1 MRYILSLIL
10 ISAFGF
16 VMQTCHNAAGNTKAV
31 KTDNSK
37 TETVKANTNPSSAPK
52 TDEHANEDDAPRISL
67 ADAKADFDAGRAI
80 FIDTRPADSYNM
92 EHVKGAINISL
103 ADVEN
108 RYKEIPS
115 GKKIIA
121 YCS

>member
-1 MRYILSLIL
+1 MRFILSLIL

-16 VMQTCHNAAGNTKAV
+16 AMQTCHKAASTTTATK
-31 KTDNSK
+31 TETSK
-37 TETVKANTNPSSAPK
+37 TEVVKATTTSVSK
-52 TDEHANEDDAPRISL
+52 TDEHPVQDDAPRISL
-67 ADAKADFDAGRAI
+67 ADAKADYDAGRAI
-80 FIDTRPADSYNM
+80 FIDTRPADSYSI
-92 EHVKGAINISL
+92 EHVKGSINIPL
-103 ADVEN
+103 ADVDN